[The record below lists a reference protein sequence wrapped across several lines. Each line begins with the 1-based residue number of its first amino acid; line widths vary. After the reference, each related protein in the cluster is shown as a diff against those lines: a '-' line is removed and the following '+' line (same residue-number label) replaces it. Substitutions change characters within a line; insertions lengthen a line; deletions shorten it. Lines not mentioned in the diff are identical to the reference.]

1 MTKDSN
7 KIAATPDDII
17 NKTVKATTLMYK
29 INHLII
35 I

>member
-7 KIAATPDDII
+7 KIAATPDDI